1 MLPRIEALTARLLG
15 LIAGAALFAMMALT
29 FVDVIG
35 RYGFHHSIFGAAEII
50 EQLMIVTV
58 FAGLAVITAR
68 NEHITVSLMDDLIA
82 RHFAAAQRW
91 VSVSISVG
99 CTLLIT
105 WQMFEHGFDLLRS
118 GKRTAVLDLPQWMQP
133 MSAAVLSLAGL
144 ALLAVAVARS
154 RGRLGAT
161 AARDD

>member
-15 LIAGAALFAMMALT
+15 LIAGTALFAMMALT

-35 RYGFHHSIFGAAEII
+35 RYGFHRSIFGAAEIV
-50 EQLMIVTV
+50 EQLMIVAV

-68 NEHITVSLMDDLIA
+68 NEHITVSLMDELIA
-82 RHFAAAQRW
+82 RHCAAAQRW
-91 VSVSISVG
+91 ASVSISVG

-133 MSAAVLSLAGL
+133 MSAAALSLAGL
-144 ALLAVAVARS
+144 ALLVVAVARR

-161 AARDD
+161 AAHDD